1 MIMKRTIMFY
11 LMIPMLFI
19 IACSKSDDPEP
30 VPNVQTRK
38 VTKELIINGTTRD
51 YIIYVPENY
60 TGTSS
65 VPLLLSFHG
74 LTSNMEFNF
83 NYTNFDQLAENENFI
98 VVHPNGID
106 NRWTVNASNNPDIDF
121 IEALL
126 DQLENDYKIESN
138 RIYSTGMSNGGNFSF
153 TLACGLNNRIA
164 AFASVA
170 GLMLQ
175 AAIGDCIPT
184 RPLSILH
191 IHGTEDPIAN
201 YAFVQGGLDFWIEHN
216 ATNMNPIVSNIPNI
230 DTQDGSTVEKY
241 EYLNGEDGVEILHLK
256 VIGGG
261 HQWPGFQGNMDIN
274 ASEEV
279 WNFVKSF
286 DLNGKIE

>member
-1 MIMKRTIMFY
+1 MIMKRTIMCY

-19 IACSKSDDPEP
+19 IACSKSDDPQP
-30 VPNVQTRK
+30 VPNVQTGK
-38 VTKELIINGTTRD
+38 VTKELIINGTTRE

-164 AFASVA
+164 AFASVT

-191 IHGTEDPIAN
+191 IHGTEDQIAN
-201 YAFVQGGLDFWIEHN
+201 YAFVHGGLDFWIEHN
-216 ATNMNPIVSNIPNI
+216 ATNMNPIVSNSPNI
-230 DTQDGSTVEKY
+230 DTQDGSTVEKDA
-241 EYLNGEDGVEILHLK
+241 YLNGEDGVEVLHRK

-279 WNFVKSF
+279 WNFVKAF

>member
-1 MIMKRTIMFY
+1 MKRTIIFY
-11 LMIPMLFI
+11 LMIPVLFI
-19 IACSKSDDPEP
+19 IACSKSDDPQP
-30 VPNVQTRK
+30 VPNVQTGK
-38 VTKELIINGTTRD
+38 VTKELIMNGTTRE

-98 VVHPNGID
+98 VVYPNGID
-106 NRWTVNASNNPDIDF
+106 NSWTVNSSNNPDIDF

-164 AFASVA
+164 AFASVT

-201 YAFVQGGLDFWIEHN
+201 YVFVQQGLDFWIDHN
-216 ATNMNPIVSNIPNI
+216 TTNMNPIVSNIPNI
-230 DTQDGSTVEKY
+230 DTQDSSTVEKY
-241 EYLNGEDGVEILHLK
+241 AYINGEDGVEVLHLK
-256 VIGGG
+256 VVGGG

-279 WNFVKSF
+279 WNFVKVF

>member
-1 MIMKRTIMFY
+1 M
-11 LMIPMLFI
+11 LLPMLLLM
-19 IACSKSDDPEP
+19 ACSKSDDYKLA
-30 VPNVQTRK
+30 PNVPK
-38 VTKELIINGTTRD
+38 GKMTKELIVNGTTRE

-60 TGTSS
+60 NATTAL
-65 VPLLLSFHG
+65 PILFSFHG
-74 LTSNMEFNF
+74 LTRNMEFN
-83 NYTNFDQLAENENFI
+83 YSHTNFDELAERENFI

-106 NRWTVNASNNPDIDF
+106 NRWTLNASNNPDIDF
-121 IEALL
+121 TEALL
-126 DQLENDYKIESN
+126 SHLENDYRIESN

-153 TLACGLNNRIA
+153 TLACELNNRIA
-164 AFASVA
+164 AIASVT

-184 RPLSILH
+184 RPLAILH

-201 YAFVQGGLDFWIEHN
+201 YAFVQRGLDFWIEHN
-216 ATNMNPIVSNIPNI
+216 TTNMNPIVSNIPDI

-241 EYLNGEDGVEILHLK
+241 KYINGENDVEVLHLK

-261 HQWPGFQGNMDIN
+261 HQWPGNSGNMDIN

-279 WNFVKSF
+279 WSFLKKF

>member
-1 MIMKRTIMFY
+1 MKRIIMFY
-11 LMIPMLFI
+11 MLIPMLLI
-19 IACSKSDDPEP
+19 IACSKSDDPQP
-30 VPNVQTRK
+30 VPNVQTGK
-38 VTKELIINGTTRD
+38 MTKELIVNGTTRE

-65 VPLLLSFHG
+65 LPLILSFHG

-83 NYTNFDQLAENENFI
+83 NYTNFNQLAEDENFI

-106 NRWTVNASNNPDIDF
+106 NRWTVNTSNNSDIDF
-121 IEALL
+121 IKALL

-164 AFASVA
+164 AIASVT

-175 AAIGDCIPT
+175 VAIGDCFPT
-184 RPLSILH
+184 RPLAILH

-201 YAFVQGGLDFWIEHN
+201 YAFVQGGLDFWTSHN
-216 ATNMNPIVSNIPNI
+216 NTDDLPIISNIPDSNSG
-230 DTQDGSTVEKY
+230 DGSTAERF
-241 EYLNGEDGVEILHLK
+241 EYLNGDSDVEVQHLK
-256 VIGGG
+256 ITGGG
-261 HQWPGFQGNMDIN
+261 HEWPGHSGNMDIN

-279 WNFVKSF
+279 WSFLKKF